1 MVAFAWNGLRA
12 ANACTTLQYF
22 TNSLRQELIDTLL
35 LQDMKLLVFILLT
48 GVSVAENTCTGSS
61 ENLTDN
67 DCTAL
72 QQWVDD
78 RDFTETL
85 TRICPQVRADPCSCI
100 FDRPVEC
107 YDGRV
112 RQLRVGKQGLHG
124 KFPEMLT
131 KLTAMNWFDMAA
143 NNLTGTIP
151 ESLSQL
157 THLNFLA
164 LGTNHFSGTIPQ
176 SLTKLPLN
184 DLGID
189 TNPFLTGHLPAF
201 NFNSLPSC
209 CALYDVPFECPLP
222 PEAATCNH
230 CNYHP
235 VAPPS
240 CHSKNLS
247 DI

>member
-1 MVAFAWNGLRA
+1 MDSFKKKSMGK
-12 ANACTTLQYF
+12 Y
-22 TNSLRQELIDTLL
+22 LL
-35 LQDMKLLVFILLT
+35 KRMGIFVIILLT
-48 GVSVAENTCTGSS
+48 RATVAENTCTGSS

-67 DCTAL
+67 DCATL

-78 RDFTETL
+78 KDFTETL
-85 TRICPQVRADPCSCI
+85 TRICPQVRSDPCSCI

-107 YDGRV
+107 HDGRV
-112 RQLRVGKQGLHG
+112 RQLRLGKQGLHG

-157 THLNFLA
+157 QNLNFLA

-176 SLTKLPLN
+176 SLTKLPLD

-201 NFNSLPSC
+201 KFDSLPSC
-209 CALYDVPFECPLP
+209 CALYGVSFECPLP
-222 PEAATCNH
+222 PGAAACNH

-240 CHSKNLS
+240 CHSKNRS
-247 DI
+247 GV